1 MLFQKILVAID
12 NSAASQTVFEYALSL
27 AKQNQASLMLL
38 HVMSGE
44 EENSPMWIPTHMDS
58 IYWETGA
65 ETDLDN
71 WRKQWERYE
80 QEGLVKLR
88 KLIAK
93 AHQEGI
99 NGEFRQISGS
109 PGRSICHLAW
119 SWQADLILVGNRGRS
134 GLGELLLGSVSN
146 YVLHHAPCSVLTIK
160 AQIKEKTKSIGDEE
174 K

>member
-12 NSAASQTVFEYALSL
+12 NSAASQAVFECALSL
-27 AKQNQASLMLL
+27 AKQNQAILMLL
-38 HVMSGE
+38 HVLSGD

-58 IYWETGA
+58 MYWEAGA

-80 QEGLVKLR
+80 QEGLAKLR
-88 KLIAK
+88 KLIAE
-93 AHQEGI
+93 AHRAGI
-99 NGEFRQISGS
+99 NGEFRQIAGS

-119 SWQADLILVGNRGRS
+119 SWQADLIVVGNRGRS
-134 GLGELLLGSVSN
+134 GLGELFLGSVSN

-160 AQIKEKTKSIGDEE
+160 ADVKEKTESIGDRES
-174 K
+174 